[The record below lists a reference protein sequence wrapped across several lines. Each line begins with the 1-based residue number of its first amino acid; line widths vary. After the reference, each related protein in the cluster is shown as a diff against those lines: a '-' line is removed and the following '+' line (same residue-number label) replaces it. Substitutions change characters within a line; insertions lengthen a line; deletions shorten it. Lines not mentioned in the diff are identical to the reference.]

1 MCCLHVHKI
10 TKKRTFLVCR
20 ETYLGDRSMFVW
32 CLIVV
37 RVQMKVTIELFFSD
51 FLRIQN
57 KKKNSKLL
65 SDDKIRVICVYF
77 ESESKI

>member
-1 MCCLHVHKI
+1 
-10 TKKRTFLVCR
+10 
-20 ETYLGDRSMFVW
+20 
-32 CLIVV
+32 
-37 RVQMKVTIELFFSD
+37 MKVTIELFFSD